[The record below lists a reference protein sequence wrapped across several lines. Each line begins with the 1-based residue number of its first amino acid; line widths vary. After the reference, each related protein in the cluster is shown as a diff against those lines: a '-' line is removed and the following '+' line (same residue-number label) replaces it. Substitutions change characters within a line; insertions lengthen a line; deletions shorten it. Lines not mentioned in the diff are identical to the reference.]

1 MQNFTSSEW
10 SNAISGRESSVCSQV
25 DDSFG
30 KTSLKSEILRSSE
43 ELLRKRSRVERAS
56 QSGCG
61 GKRDTIISRTTRRS
75 AGKVLPRRSMRLV
88 SKVLS

>member
-43 ELLRKRSRVERAS
+43 ELLRKRSRVERGG
-56 QSGCG
+56 QSGC